1 MGAML
6 GRMIGDYKGL
16 VEVCQQR
23 AIELGLSRH
32 EIDFLGGLPAGYAGK
47 LLGKGNSENRK
58 RTIWPIGLEA
68 MLGALGLRILLIEDD
83 AATARTLKLRRS
95 IVDSSNQ
102 RFGNKCNS
110 KPALCIESI
119 EPVEIAVPRNE
130 PPAPASR
137 AHLRVIQGKRK
148 GRHDGSRR
156 YGDQLSG
163 AG

>member
-6 GRMIGDYKGL
+6 GRSVGDYRTL

-23 AIELGLSRH
+23 ANELGLSRH
-32 EIDFLGGLPAGYAGK
+32 EIDYLGGLPVGYAAK
-47 LLGKGNSENRK
+47 LLGKGNSETRK

-95 IVDSSNQ
+95 IVDCSNQ

-110 KPALCIESI
+110 KPALCIESA
-119 EPVEIAVPRNE
+119 EPVEIAASKNE

-148 GRHDGSRR
+148 DRVYGRR
-156 YGDQLSG
+156 YG
-163 AG
+163 

>member
-6 GRMIGDYKGL
+6 GRSVGDYRSL

-32 EIDFLGGLPAGYAGK
+32 EIDYLGGLPAGYAGK
-47 LLGKGNSENRK
+47 LLGKGNSETRK

-110 KPALCIESI
+110 KPALCIESA
-119 EPVEIAVPRNE
+119 EPVKIAAPQSE
-130 PPAPASR
+130 PQSPSR

-148 GRHDGSRR
+148 GSRDGDRK
-156 YGDQLSG
+156 YG
-163 AG
+163 